1 MYYVRGVEIV
11 ALRGLLRDRIIKEIT
26 DRELARSFIVPK
38 NRGDVISIVG
48 DDGKHYDLAVSFV
61 KYDYDVNWHDNRDG
75 AVEIIVYC
83 KKL

>member
-1 MYYVRGVEIV
+1 MYYVRSVKIV
-11 ALRGLLRDRIIKEIT
+11 ALRGLLRDRTIKEIT
-26 DRELARSFIVPK
+26 DRELANSFIVPK

-48 DDGKHYDLAVSFV
+48 DDGKHYDLMMSFV
-61 KYDYDVNWHDNRDG
+61 KYDYDVNWHDRREG